1 MLAIDSID
9 YQSAA
14 GFLNGFE
21 IGRRWNGMA
30 AEYGTFGEV
39 VENVISDGSISQQH
53 ELFDQAVCLQ
63 HRFADDVDGIVRFV
77 ADLETDFRT
86 GQRQSSAK
94 KNKKEKTTT
103 NEGIYL
109 PSRVSILDTT
119 IIPDNSIAIN

>member
-94 KNKKEKTTT
+94 KKQKRKNNNK
-103 NEGIYL
+103 
-109 PSRVSILDTT
+109 
-119 IIPDNSIAIN
+119 